1 MMEKTK
7 MDEMNMIYLEMKNT
21 VYDCKN
27 LLEHDKE
34 KPLVSQVNRE
44 ILKINFDS
52 MYKLLELSQM
62 CWNESKK

>member
-1 MMEKTK
+1 MTDETK
-7 MDEMNMIYLEMKNT
+7 MDEMNVIYLEMKNT
-21 VYDCKN
+21 VYICQK
-27 LLEHDKE
+27 LLEYDKE

-52 MYKLLELSQM
+52 MYKLLELSQK